1 MAAARHDDDD
11 PFDEFGVL
19 RDGRSVRVSMQ
30 MRDAAMADSQRD
42 AARRFD
48 DRLALHRPGP
58 RYSTDQ
64 AGIDA
69 KAKAYADSVVEL
81 TTAWQRKPVADA
93 DTGFGSGEFQ
103 GAMEGD
109 VCTVREGGVDEGSP
123 GHLRMVSGKL
133 TCVPDRSQDS
143 APPRTM
149 TPDAAKAILD
159 AAWRA
164 SVEEDENAWRRP
176 AR

>member
-69 KAKAYADSVVEL
+69 KAKAYAGSVVEL
-81 TTAWQRKPVADA
+81 TTAWQSEACCRCRHWLR
-93 DTGFGSGEFQ
+93 Q
-103 GAMEGD
+103 G
-109 VCTVREGGVDEGSP
+109 
-123 GHLRMVSGKL
+123 VSG
-133 TCVPDRSQDS
+133 CAGGR
-143 APPRTM
+143 
-149 TPDAAKAILD
+149 
-159 AAWRA
+159 
-164 SVEEDENAWRRP
+164 
-176 AR
+176 